1 MERIKQALER
11 ARKQRDVVDSAPT
24 SSDRIVTAP
33 PSAVQSVAYTNTRVV
48 PSAPGLLRK
57 NKIIANCVDE
67 TTITAYNMLRTQV
80 LQRLSEHGWNSL
92 AIISAN
98 HGEGRT
104 LTAINLAISMAREVD
119 KTVLLVDLD
128 LRRPGIANYF
138 GFTPEY
144 GVVDYMLND
153 IPLKEMLFNPGIERL
168 VVLPGNCAVSNSAE
182 LLSSKKMLQLVDELK
197 QRYPSRIVIFDL
209 PPLLSAADA
218 LAFAPHVEAA
228 LLVIAD
234 GQTTKSDITDTL
246 AMLEITNV
254 VGTVLNRKM
263 A

>member
-11 ARKQRDVVDSAPT
+11 ARNQRVAVGKIPT
-24 SSDRIVTAP
+24 QESLGVTAP
-33 PSAVQSVAYTNTRVV
+33 GAVPSVTYTNTRVV
-48 PSAPGLLRK
+48 PSAPGVLRQ
-57 NKIIANCVDE
+57 NKIINSSVDE
-67 TTITAYNMLRTQV
+67 STITAYNMLRTQV
-80 LQRLSEHGWNSL
+80 LQRLKEHGWNSL

-98 HGEGRT
+98 NGEGRT

-128 LRRPGIANYF
+128 LRRPSIANYF
-138 GFTPEY
+138 DFSPEY
-144 GVVDYMLND
+144 GVADFLLND
-153 IPLKEMLFNPGIERL
+153 IPLQQMLFNPGIERL
-168 VVLPGNCAVSNSAE
+168 VVLPGNSAVTNSAE
-182 LLSSKKMLQLVDELK
+182 LLASEKMVQLVEELK

-246 AMLEITNV
+246 AMLEVTNV
-254 VGTVLNRKM
+254 VGTVLNRQM